1 MLFSWDLLLTGFADA
16 LTWTNLLWALVGC
29 LVGTLIGVLPGIGPS
44 AGIAILL
51 PMTTMIPPTSGIIMM
66 AAIYYGAM
74 YGGSTT
80 AIVVNI
86 PGEASSVPT
95 CIDGYEMAKQGRA
108 GAALGIS
115 AISSFVAGTLGL
127 VGLTFFAP
135 LLANFALAFGP
146 PEYFALMFMGLS
158 LVISLSGRALL
169 KGMIATSIGL
179 LSSLIGQNPLT
190 GAARLTFGVVD
201 LMAGLNF
208 ISIIIGLFAVSEV
221 MINVEQAA
229 AHIYGTKFHGWMP
242 TWAEI
247 RQCAGT
253 MLRSSGIGFFLG
265 LLPGCAPAVTTF
277 IAYDVE
283 KRVSKTPERFGKGAI
298 EGVAAPE
305 GANNATS
312 SAGFVPLFAFGLPT
326 GPALA
331 VLMGGLM
338 MYGLQPGPMLFQT
351 NPKFVW
357 AVIASMYIGNVMLL
371 VLNLPLVGFWA
382 RIALIPFP
390 VLGTP
395 HHPLLRD
402 RGVQHPV
409 HALRRLGRAPVRGGR
424 LRDAEAALSDRSAG
438 ARHRP
443 RADAGDVPAAVAA
456 DLPGLLAHLLQPAHR
471 RLLHG
476 PGPRLHRKGDLA
488 PAPFPRP
495 RNRHR
500 RRGRVTAAW
509 RKDSICSRP
518 TGSPTSW
525 TGATGSPTSR
535 IRIS

>member
-1 MLFSWDLLLTGFADA
+1 VLFSWDFLLTGFADA
-16 LTWTNLLWALVGC
+16 LTWSNLLWALVGC

-51 PMTTMIPPTSGIIMM
+51 PLTTMIPPTSGIIMM

-135 LLANFALAFGP
+135 LLANVALAFGP

-169 KGMIATSIGL
+169 KGLIAMSLGL
-179 LSSLIGQNPLT
+179 LASLIGQNPLT
-190 GAARLTFGVVD
+190 GAARLTFGWVD
-201 LMAGLNF
+201 LMAGVSF
-208 ISIIIGLFAVSEV
+208 ISVIIGLFAISEV
-221 MINVEQAA
+221 MINVEEAA
-229 AHIYGTKFHGWMP
+229 TLIYETKIKGWMP
-242 TWAEI
+242 TWKEI
-247 RQCAGT
+247 RQCFGA
-253 MLRSSGIGFFLG
+253 MLRSTGIGFFLG

-305 GANNATS
+305 GANNATTS
-312 SAGFVPLFAFGLPT
+312 GGFVPLFAFGLPT

-331 VLMGGLM
+331 VLLGGLM
-338 MYGLQPGPMLFQT
+338 MYGLQPGPMLFQQ

-357 AVIASMYIGNVMLL
+357 AVIASMYIGNVILL

-390 VLGTP
+390 ILGPIIILCCVVGAYSIRFLMFDVWVTLVFGGIGYLMRKLSFPIAPMVLAT
-395 HHPLLRD
+395 
-402 RGVQHPV
+402 V
-409 HALRRLGRAPVRGGR
+409 
-424 LRDAEAALSDRSAG
+424 
-438 ARHRP
+438 
-443 RADAGDVPAAVAA
+443 
-456 DLPGLLAHLLQPAHR
+456 
-471 RLLHG
+471 
-476 PGPRLHRKGDLA
+476 LA
-488 PAPFPRP
+488 PMLE
-495 RNRHR
+495 
-500 RRGRVTAAW
+500 TSLQQSLLI
-509 RKDSICSRP
+509 SI
-518 TGSPTSW
+518 GSPFIFFTRPIAAFFMALAFLSILRGIW
-525 TGATGSPTSR
+525 IQVRTHAPEIAIDESDD
-535 IRIS
+535 

>member
-1 MLFSWDLLLTGFADA
+1 MLFSWDLLIQGFAEA
-16 LTWTNLLWALVGC
+16 LTWSNLLWAFVGC

-51 PMTTMIPPTSGIIMM
+51 PLTTMIPPTSGIIMM

-135 LLANFALAFGP
+135 LLANVALAFGP

-169 KGMIATSIGL
+169 KGLIAMSLGL
-179 LSSLIGQNPLT
+179 LASLIGQNPLT
-190 GAARLTFGVVD
+190 GAVRLTFGWLD
-201 LMAGLNF
+201 LMAGVSF
-208 ISIIIGLFAVSEV
+208 ISVIIGLFAISEV
-221 MINVEQAA
+221 MINVEEAA
-229 AHIYGTKFHGWMP
+229 TLIYETKIKGWMP
-242 TWAEI
+242 TWKEI
-247 RQCAGT
+247 RQCFGA
-253 MLRSSGIGFFLG
+253 MLRSTGIGFFLG

-283 KRVSKTPERFGKGAI
+283 KRFSKTPERFGKGAI

-305 GANNATS
+305 GANNATTS
-312 SAGFVPLFAFGLPT
+312 GGFVPLFAFGLPT

-331 VLMGGLM
+331 VLLGGLM
-338 MYGLQPGPMLFQT
+338 MYGLQPGPMLFQQ

-357 AVIASMYIGNVMLL
+357 AVIASMYIGNVILL

-390 VLGTP
+390 ILGPIIILCCVIGAYSIRFLMFDVWITLVFGVIGYLMRKLSFPIAPMVLAT
-395 HHPLLRD
+395 
-402 RGVQHPV
+402 V
-409 HALRRLGRAPVRGGR
+409 
-424 LRDAEAALSDRSAG
+424 
-438 ARHRP
+438 
-443 RADAGDVPAAVAA
+443 
-456 DLPGLLAHLLQPAHR
+456 
-471 RLLHG
+471 
-476 PGPRLHRKGDLA
+476 LA
-488 PAPFPRP
+488 PMLE
-495 RNRHR
+495 
-500 RRGRVTAAW
+500 T
-509 RKDSICSRP
+509 SLQQSLLISL
-518 TGSPTSW
+518 GSPFIFFTRPIAAFFMALAFLSILRGIW
-525 TGATGSPTSR
+525 IQVRTHAPEIAIDESDD
-535 IRIS
+535 